1 MRGRACIILVSCL
14 CLLLASC
21 ATIGPSL
28 PRLLE
33 LPKSPSDLRAIRR
46 ADTVV
51 LSWTIPTVTTD
62 RLTVRHPGAT
72 RICRGLEP
80 VLTKCGTPV
89 GETAAV
95 PPLPASTKSSGK
107 KSETKTLAIQATY
120 THTLPRQPG
129 RDKPLRLLTHA
140 VEALSK

>member
-1 MRGRACIILVSCL
+1 MRGRACIILVSGV

-21 ATIGPSL
+21 ATIGPPLPPSL
-28 PRLLE
+28 E
-33 LPKSPSDLRAIRR
+33 VPKSPSDLRAIRR

-80 VLTKCGTPV
+80 VLTNCGTPV

-95 PPLPASTKSSGK
+95 PPTPPSTPSSAQH
-107 KSETKTLAIQATY
+107 SR
-120 THTLPRQPG
+120 THNP
-129 RDKPLRLLTHA
+129 
-140 VEALSK
+140 